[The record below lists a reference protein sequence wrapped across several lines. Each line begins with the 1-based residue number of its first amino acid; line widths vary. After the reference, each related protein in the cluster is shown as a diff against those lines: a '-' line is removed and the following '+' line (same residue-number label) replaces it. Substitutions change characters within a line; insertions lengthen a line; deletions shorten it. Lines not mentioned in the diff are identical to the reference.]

1 MQNIQNLNDNCVQ
14 ADAAYIVKK
23 FRSLQDRLNFCMEK
37 NWYHPC
43 EPGFDATYFLL
54 VLSGKKKYLPSN
66 FAISYKMKFFRK
78 DEKLDKNYLIE
89 KMKQNPVYAQYTP
102 DHIEPTRYSK
112 AFLLNLIAFLEPK
125 LFKKLYLIQKQQL
138 LNKSFNA
145 WKNYKIEIKS
155 NLLEDVN
162 NFSSVDIKKGKQTGF
177 RKIKNHSSTG
187 VFFQE
192 DNNAENGDAGDLV
205 EDEDENIN
213 NMNNIINENQ

>member
-1 MQNIQNLNDNCVQ
+1 MRNI
-14 ADAAYIVKK
+14 
-23 FRSLQDRLNFCMEK
+23 RL
-37 NWYHPC
+37 
-43 EPGFDATYFLL
+43 L
-54 VLSGKKKYLPSN
+54 
-66 FAISYKMKFFRK
+66 
-78 DEKLDKNYLIE
+78 
-89 KMKQNPVYAQYTP
+89 
-102 DHIEPTRYSK
+102 HIEPTRYSK
-112 AFLLNLIAFLEPK
+112 AFLLNLIAFLEPE

-145 WKNYKIEIKS
+145 WKNHKIEIKS